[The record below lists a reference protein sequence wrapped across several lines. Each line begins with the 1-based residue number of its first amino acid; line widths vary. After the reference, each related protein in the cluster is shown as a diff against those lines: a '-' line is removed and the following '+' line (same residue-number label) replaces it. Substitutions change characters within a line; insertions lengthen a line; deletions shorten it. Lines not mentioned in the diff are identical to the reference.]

1 MKIWKII
8 WKIVFGLLLIVCL
21 LSLVYFL
28 WFTNLLD
35 IQKVSLKEG
44 RFDMINK
51 ENEFEFGNLRN
62 KLFNIVLRFYK
73 EEGTDYSGLYSGEVP
88 YAIDIELRDEGNKS
102 IRKEV
107 KKSSFMPAGSYGDK
121 YFQWTLVQFDAEKGK
136 KYKVKIVFSS
146 DNKNYDA
153 MKKEIFVQQDYDYA
167 SMPYWY
173 LFQRVFLV
181 VFIATLVPVLITGFI
196 MWRKK
201 KNRTG

>member
-107 KKSSFMPAGSYGDK
+107 KKVALCQREVMGINIFSGHWCNLMRKRGKSIKLKLSFQATIKITMP
-121 YFQWTLVQFDAEKGK
+121 
-136 KYKVKIVFSS
+136 
-146 DNKNYDA
+146 
-153 MKKEIFVQQDYDYA
+153 
-167 SMPYWY
+167 
-173 LFQRVFLV
+173 
-181 VFIATLVPVLITGFI
+181 
-196 MWRKK
+196 
-201 KNRTG
+201 